1 MGFFSDLVFFGPGFA
16 IDGLK
21 LDIDN
26 AIDDIKSNPAKAA
39 VKTAIK
45 ASQAHILVGN
55 VGGSVGKLKGHMFD
69 GSPECDDWI
78 EETGGRDEDYSEYYE
93 KWLRRTQR

>member
-1 MGFFSDLVFFGPGFA
+1 
-16 IDGLK
+16 
-21 LDIDN
+21 
-26 AIDDIKSNPAKAA
+26 
-39 VKTAIK
+39 
-45 ASQAHILVGN
+45 
-55 VGGSVGKLKGHMFD
+55 MFD